1 MPSAVT
7 RLRSHAR
14 QNGAVVEAN
23 VHDIGTGVQTVLSQ
37 IAAEELGISPDRI
50 ETRWGDTDLPATGPT
65 YGSST
70 TMGTGS
76 AVAAAA
82 RDVSKQL
89 AELGQGGRDP
99 LEALDRA
106 GIDELVGEGTFGL
119 PGGSQFNADG
129 AGDFG
134 AFRWQLWNRRYNG
147 CCDESM

>member
-1 MPSAVT
+1 MATCSMGSFRYPGEARVT
-7 RLRSHAR
+7 LRGDGSV
-14 QNGAVVEAN
+14 VVEAN
-23 VHDIGTGVQTVLSQ
+23 VQDIGTGVQTVLSQ
-37 IAAEELGISPDRI
+37 IAAEELGISPDQV

-99 LEALDRA
+99 FEALDRA
-106 GIDELVGEGTFGL
+106 GVDELVGEGTFEL
-119 PGGSQFNADG
+119 P
-129 AGDFG
+129 
-134 AFRWQLWNRRYNG
+134 
-147 CCDESM
+147 